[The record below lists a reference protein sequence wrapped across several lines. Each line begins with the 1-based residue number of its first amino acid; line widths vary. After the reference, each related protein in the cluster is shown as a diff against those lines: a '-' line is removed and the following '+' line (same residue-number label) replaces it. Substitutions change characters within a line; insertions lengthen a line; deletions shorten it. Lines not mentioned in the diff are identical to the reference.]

1 MASNLVFKPQL
12 VSPGVVI
19 PIEADRAG
27 GSTLTSV
34 KVDVSISDKV
44 VNLIGTTM
52 KTVTLNYNDTSGKF
66 EGLLTLEFGEIP
78 GTNYASD
85 FEIGGTIRGSNVFA
99 VDTPD
104 VYYMSQVKDV
114 KIDTVVPGNGSITLL
129 CSHDGSVEN
138 DLNKLAGANN
148 AYIRTSKIVGLVHT
162 NTHVV
167 GTLLVDT
174 KKYSDSRKHYT
185 ITLGG
190 LTNEV
195 EYELG
200 LTMVNAVG
208 PTVASGAVT
217 AKPSQYPSALTFDTF
232 NSLDASGGR
241 FNISL
246 DNQSGTIASFKALRL
261 KVSYTSAQVTV
272 PGTVQ
277 TIDLSGSYPNVSGDK
292 RAVEFLMPAAIK
304 SALMVGSAFNK
315 FAVNAYLEADISG
328 SDISGAPMKTLAG
341 LVVSQPYIMDR
352 PLTVSSFSL
361 DAVNWSDGAQTLK
374 ASILGG
380 TDISYNAVA
389 ATFDMS
395 GISISTP
402 ITITDI
408 CNNVTSAK
416 IVLTYGQLTAAK
428 LSVKPTVRISRHEL
442 NVPNNPVPANPVTN
456 MSAKLELA
464 HVLSALKQGAQP
476 TVSFTPLPTEATKLA
491 TFNFA
496 QATGAIADLSANT
509 FYRVQLD
516 EIGATTTTTV
526 QDKTLKSVSQMTAS
540 GETFTFTSSTIA
552 AGIKCVLR
560 AFTILDLS
568 KYASAYAVL
577 NKNDR
582 YLTSV
587 EKNESAVF
595 KGTPDV
601 FLSFR
606 PSTSTAEKL
615 DTIRVSG
622 NLKANDL
629 DNMYVFG
636 QDICGRV
643 IFKSIDITANTRDI
657 CGRMMTHDGNKVGAT
672 NDFAGPFTFDI
683 TFNNTDLPK
692 AFSSDP
698 VYIHAVLDTPNDVD
712 KVVIRTTTSAVE
724 TEFAAKVAAT
734 YSVSDAFIAA
744 MDLSTNPIKDAQ
756 YKVIDVSSVALAS
769 AITDLSTNIDTS
781 YNGFSAL
788 PSLRDFSAN
797 VTFPNGK
804 SGSKWFYE
812 EKLAAFNAAKKVK
825 ADVHEHNLTQV
836 LNKSTFAYDAHETY
850 IIMNWRDASQNALG
864 YTTSAK
870 AFRDPSNVNIWGISS
885 AYPEYNNTET
895 PGSYNT
901 GRAFRSA
908 LALANDAVAQAQTV
922 VETTEVVEENALAA
936 YNNTLSQ
943 IANFSAS
950 VKLMEDRLA
959 GFKTQQ
965 SAYTVAKQSR
975 VAALVAA
982 AATAKLANDS
992 AASNLTKARLAFFD
1006 GSGNVLA

>member
-19 PIEADRAG
+19 PIEADRAQ

-52 KTVTLNYNDTSGKF
+52 KTVTLNYNDTSAKF
-66 EGLLTLEFGEIP
+66 EGLLTIEYGEIP

-85 FEIGGTIRGSNVFA
+85 FEIGGTIRGSNEFVL
-99 VDTPD
+99 DTPD

-138 DLNKLAGANN
+138 DLNTLAATNN
-148 AYIRTSKIVGLVHT
+148 SYIRTSKISGLVHT

-174 KKYSDSRKHYT
+174 KQYSDSRKHYT

-190 LTNEV
+190 LTNET
-195 EYELG
+195 EYEIG

-208 PTVASGAVT
+208 PTTASLSVT
-217 AKPSQYPSALTFDTF
+217 AKPSLYPNALTFETF

-241 FNISL
+241 FNVSL
-246 DNQSGTIASFKALRL
+246 DNQSATLSSFKSLRL

-272 PGTVQ
+272 PATVQ
-277 TIDLSGSYPNVSGDK
+277 TIDLSGSYPNVSGAK
-292 RAVEFLMPAAIK
+292 RTVEFLMPAPIK
-304 SALMVGSAFNK
+304 TALLAGSAFNK

-328 SDISGAPMKTLAG
+328 TDISGAPIKTLAG
-341 LVVSQPYIMDR
+341 LIVSQSYFMDR

-380 TDISYNAVA
+380 TDISYSAVT
-389 ATFDMS
+389 ATFDIS
-395 GISISTP
+395 GSIAAAP
-402 ITITDI
+402 IVDL

-416 IVLTYGQLTAAK
+416 VAITYAELNVAK
-428 LSVKPTVRISRHEL
+428 LSVKPTVVMSRKEL
-442 NVPNNPVPANPVTN
+442 NNAAVTN
-456 MSAKLELA
+456 TSAKFELA
-464 HVLSALKQGAQP
+464 HVLSALKQGAAP
-476 TVSFTPLPTEATKLA
+476 SVTFTPLPTEVTKLA
-491 TFNFA
+491 TFKFA
-496 QATGAIADLSANT
+496 PATGAIADLSSNT

-516 EIGATTTTTV
+516 EIGATTISTI
-526 QDKTLKSVSQMTAS
+526 QDKITKSVSQMTAS
-540 GETFTFTSSTIA
+540 GETFTLTSSTIA
-552 AGIKCVLR
+552 AGMKSLLR

-568 KYASAYAVL
+568 KYASAYAAL
-577 NKNDR
+577 NKNQR
-582 YLTSV
+582 YLSSAEANTSV
-587 EKNESAVF
+587 VF

-601 FLSFR
+601 SLSLR
-606 PSTSTAEKL
+606 PSTAAVEKL

-622 NLKANDL
+622 NLKANNL

-643 IFKSIDITANTRDI
+643 IFKSIDITAATRDI
-657 CGRMMTHDGNKVGAT
+657 CGRMMTHDGIQAGAT

-683 TFNNTDLPK
+683 PFNNTELPLS
-692 AFSSDP
+692 FSVDP
-698 VYIHAVLDTPNDVD
+698 VYLHAVLDTPDDVD

-734 YSVSDAFIAA
+734 YSVETAYQAA
-744 MDLSTNPIKDAQ
+744 LDLSMNPTRDVQ
-756 YKVIDVSSVALAS
+756 YQVIDASSAALAS
-769 AITDLSTNIDTS
+769 TITDLSMNIDLS
-781 YNGFSAL
+781 YSGFSAFPL
-788 PSLRDFSAN
+788 LRDSSN
-797 VTFPNGK
+797 NG
-804 SGSKWFYE
+804 GKWFFDQ
-812 EKLAAFNAAKKVK
+812 KLAAYNAAKKAK
-825 ADVHEHNLTQV
+825 ADIHEHNLTQV
-836 LNKSTFAYDAHETY
+836 LNKSTFAYDAHDTY
-850 IIMNWRDASQNALG
+850 IIMNWRDASTNSLG
-864 YTTSAK
+864 YVTSVK
-870 AFRDPSNVNIWGISS
+870 AFNDPSNVNIWGISS
-885 AYPEYNNTET
+885 AYPEYNNIDT

-908 LALANDAVAQAQTV
+908 LALANDAVAAAQTL
-922 VETTEVVEENALAA
+922 VETTEVDEENALAA
-936 YNNTLSQ
+936 YNNTLSK

-950 VKLMEDRLA
+950 VKVMEDRLA
-959 GFKTQQ
+959 GLKTQQ
-965 SAYTVAKQSR
+965 AAYTAAKQSR
-975 VAALVAA
+975 VTALVAA
-982 AATAKLANDS
+982 AATAKLARDS
-992 AASNLTKARLAFFD
+992 AASNLAKARLAFFD
-1006 GSGNVLA
+1006 ASGNVLA